1 MISSQGEYV
10 PLVSPVQISIDV
22 EVWLGDLEKVMRLT
36 LDNLLKK
43 CVQSSSGLDIVNM
56 PSQVCCIAEI
66 LAFSNN
72 CVKAIQQGKLANY
85 KQDLQKQLESY
96 TQFDNKGDG
105 LLFSK
110 VKALI
115 LDIIHNIQVAD
126 DLLNDQIVQT
136 RQPNDWMWFKQL
148 RYSLEQQTRVGM
160 CDAFFDYTYEYQGN
174 APKLVH
180 TPLTD
185 KCYLTLVMGM
195 KLGYGGN
202 PYGPAGTGKTESV
215 KALGQAFGRQVLV
228 FNCDE
233 GLDYKAMGR
242 IFIGLV
248 KCGAWGCFDEFN
260 RLLEEQLSAI
270 SQQIQVIQWA
280 IKNAQPTLELL
291 GRNITVNKNAGIFV
305 TLNPAGKGYGGR
317 SKLPDNLKQLFRPV
331 AMSAPDLE
339 LIAETMLYSEGFK
352 HAKKLSTKIVSLFK
366 LCKQLLSTQQHY
378 DWQLRA
384 QKTILSTGGQLIQEE
399 IKKGRKLSYEDEALL
414 LIKSIRVNTIS
425 KLTYSDAYKYEA
437 LQADMFPGIKSE
449 DIAYEKLTE
458 AINKTIADNKLQLID
473 KQVQKILQF

>member
-1 MISSQGEYV
+1 
-10 PLVSPVQISIDV
+10 
-22 EVWLGDLEKVMRLT
+22 
-36 LDNLLKK
+36 
-43 CVQSSSGLDIVNM
+43 
-56 PSQVCCIAEI
+56 
-66 LAFSNN
+66 
-72 CVKAIQQGKLANY
+72 
-85 KQDLQKQLESY
+85 
-96 TQFDNKGDG
+96 
-105 LLFSK
+105 
-110 VKALI
+110 
-115 LDIIHNIQVAD
+115 
-126 DLLNDQIVQT
+126 
-136 RQPNDWMWFKQL
+136 
-148 RYSLEQQTRVGM
+148 
-160 CDAFFDYTYEYQGN
+160 
-174 APKLVH
+174 
-180 TPLTD
+180 
-185 KCYLTLVMGM
+185 
-195 KLGYGGN
+195 
-202 PYGPAGTGKTESV
+202 
-215 KALGQAFGRQVLV
+215 
-228 FNCDE
+228 
-233 GLDYKAMGR
+233 MGR

-280 IKNAQPTLELL
+280 IKNTQPTLELL

-352 HAKKLSTKIVSLFK
+352 HAKKLSTKVVSLFK

-473 KQVQKILQF
+473 KQVQKILQFQEATKQRMGVVIVGPSGCGKTTIWKTLKQAYQKMGHQIVTHVMNPKSMPREQLLGLMNHDTREFQDGVLTASARLVVKEPQETICWIVCDGDIDPEWIESLNSVMDDNHLLTLPNGERISFGDNVNFIFETNDLRFASPATVSRLGMIFLSEEDVDVNRITKTWINKQAEPMQAKLTQMVQDIFFPALEWTL

>member
-1 MISSQGEYV
+1 M
-10 PLVSPVQISIDV
+10 
-22 EVWLGDLEKVMRLT
+22 
-36 LDNLLKK
+36 
-43 CVQSSSGLDIVNM
+43 
-56 PSQVCCIAEI
+56 
-66 LAFSNN
+66 
-72 CVKAIQQGKLANY
+72 
-85 KQDLQKQLESY
+85 
-96 TQFDNKGDG
+96 
-105 LLFSK
+105 
-110 VKALI
+110 KALI
-115 LDIIHNIQVAD
+115 LDIIHNISVVDELLAD
-126 DLLNDQIVQT
+126 GIVQS
-136 RQPNDWMWFKQL
+136 RQPNDWMWYKQL
-148 RYSLEQQTRVGM
+148 RYALDGQNLQVGM

-215 KALGQAFGRQVLV
+215 KALGQVFGRQVLV

-280 IKNAQPTLELL
+280 IKNSQPTLDLL

-331 AMSAPDLE
+331 AMSSPDLE

-352 HAKKLSTKIVSLFK
+352 HAKQLSIKVVSLFR
-366 LCKQLLSTQQHY
+366 LCKQLLSSQQHY

-384 QKTILSTGGQLIQEE
+384 QKTVLGTGGQLLQTEL
-399 IKKGRKLSYEDEALL
+399 KKGRKLQYEDEALV

-437 LQADMFPGIKSE
+437 LQSDMFPGIKSE

-458 AINKTIADNKLQLID
+458 AITKTIADNKQQLID
-473 KQVQKILQF
+473 KQVQKILQFQEATKQRMGVVIVGPSGCGKTTIWKTLKQAYEKMGHQIVTHVMNPKSMPREQLLGQMNHDTREF

>member
-1 MISSQGEYV
+1 
-10 PLVSPVQISIDV
+10 
-22 EVWLGDLEKVMRLT
+22 
-36 LDNLLKK
+36 
-43 CVQSSSGLDIVNM
+43 
-56 PSQVCCIAEI
+56 
-66 LAFSNN
+66 
-72 CVKAIQQGKLANY
+72 
-85 KQDLQKQLESY
+85 
-96 TQFDNKGDG
+96 
-105 LLFSK
+105 
-110 VKALI
+110 
-115 LDIIHNIQVAD
+115 
-126 DLLNDQIVQT
+126 
-136 RQPNDWMWFKQL
+136 MWYKQL
-148 RYSLEQQTRVGM
+148 RYALDGQNLQVGM

-215 KALGQAFGRQVLV
+215 KALGQVFGRQVLV

-280 IKNAQPTLELL
+280 IKNSQPTLDLL

-331 AMSAPDLE
+331 AMSSPDLE

-352 HAKKLSTKIVSLFK
+352 HAKQLSIKVVSLFR
-366 LCKQLLSTQQHY
+366 LCKQLLSSQQHY

-384 QKTILSTGGQLIQEE
+384 QKTVLGTGGQLLQTEL
-399 IKKGRKLSYEDEALL
+399 KKGRKLQYEDEALV

-437 LQADMFPGIKSE
+437 LQSDMFPGIKSE

-458 AINKTIADNKLQLID
+458 AITKTIADNKQQLID
-473 KQVQKILQF
+473 KQVQKILQFQEATKQRMGVVIVGPSGCGKTTIWKTLKQAYEKMGHQIVTHVMNPKSMPREQLLGQMNHDTREF